1 MSKLLVVDDMAL
13 CREPIAEALRR
24 RGHQV
29 ICATCGTE
37 ALDKVRD
44 ERPDLI
50 LLDLNMSEMDG
61 LTTLKIL
68 RRNPSYREIPVLL
81 LTDRSDRQSILDA
94 RDFGIQG
101 YILKSAFSLDELFVR
116 VENCLPPEEE
126 APAGSHPAAV
136 AARRA
141 GAAGTAVAEP
151 SRTKAASSGKTG
163 VSAGAAGI
171 AVAEPARPNA
181 AAPARTGAAPTAK
194 AAPPPPRTAPAAHP
208 ASAAH
213 PATPAH
219 PAAAA
224 HPPSAARPASASHPA
239 PAAAKKP
246 APADQAD
253 LLARVCENLQLRPL
267 GATVQIVMSA
277 TSSANCSAEDVA
289 HAVANDQALSIQL
302 LRIANTSA
310 YNRGRPV
317 SGIKAAVQRLG
328 IQEVRKLV
336 MALDVL
342 DRQCSGVSSLIDE
355 HLFWEHSL
363 ACGLIAAGLAKARGL
378 RQTDDY
384 FLWGV
389 LHDVG
394 RLILHELEPERYE
407 EILQSALATGEPL
420 ERVEKRS
427 LLADHCDVLDAALK
441 HWGFSSEFIIPVI
454 HHHSPVARLQRLA
467 PPQRDAA
474 ATIALADRMA
484 HALLLGDSG
493 NESVLPLGDLVA
505 LLGIAPT
512 ALAQIAHAA
521 PSETVDLKVSMLA
534 RADGPAW
541 SDQTEKIKSRVG
553 LPVRPVFAQASAD
566 VDACRLF
573 IEALADPGSTEG
585 PNLGVIIAS
594 GEASLMRAVE
604 EIRAAEREQNAGAL
618 PLLLI
623 CDHADFTPQSGWAQD
638 RKNHCLRPPVTVSQL
653 VAVLVTLLSG

>member
-1 MSKLLVVDDMAL
+1 MSKILVVDDMAL

-29 ICATCGTE
+29 LCATSGIE

-44 ERPDLI
+44 ESPDLI
-50 LLDLNMSEMDG
+50 LLDLNMPEMDG

-94 RDFGIQG
+94 REFGIQG
-101 YILKSAFSLDELFVR
+101 YLLKSAFSLDELFLR
-116 VENCLPPEEE
+116 VENCLKPKEE
-126 APAGSHPAAV
+126 ASPGSNPAAPQP
-136 AARRA
+136 RRA
-141 GAAGTAVAEP
+141 GAAGTAVADP
-151 SRTKAASSGKTG
+151 PRAKAAALPKTG
-163 VSAGAAGI
+163 VAAGA
-171 AVAEPARPNA
+171 P
-181 AAPARTGAAPTAK
+181 PTAK
-194 AAPPPPRTAPAAHP
+194 AAPPPPRTAPTAHP

-213 PATPAH
+213 PTTPAH

-224 HPPSAARPASASHPA
+224 HPAPAARPPSAAQPA

-253 LLARVCENLQLRPL
+253 LLTRVCENLQLRPL

-310 YNRGRPV
+310 YSRGRPV

-394 RLILHELEPERYE
+394 RLILHEIEPERYE

-427 LLADHCDVLDAALK
+427 LLVDHCEVLGAALK
-441 HWGFSSEFIIPVI
+441 HWGFSGEFITPVI
-454 HHHSPVARLQRLA
+454 HHHAPAARLQRLT

-474 ATIALADRMA
+474 ATIALADRMS

-493 NESVLPLGDLVA
+493 NESVLPLHDLVA
-505 LLGIAPT
+505 LLELAPT
-512 ALAQIAHAA
+512 ALAQIAQTA
-521 PSETVDLKVSMLA
+521 PSETAELKVSMLA

-541 SDQTEKIKSRVG
+541 SDQTEMIKNRVG
-553 LPVRPVFAQASAD
+553 FPVRPVFAQPSAD

-585 PNLGVIIAS
+585 PNLGVVIAS

-604 EIRAAEREQNAGAL
+604 EIKAAEREQNAGAL

-623 CDHADFTPQSGWAQD
+623 CDHADFAPQSGWAQD
-638 RKNHCLRPPVTVSQL
+638 RKNHVLRPPLTVSQL